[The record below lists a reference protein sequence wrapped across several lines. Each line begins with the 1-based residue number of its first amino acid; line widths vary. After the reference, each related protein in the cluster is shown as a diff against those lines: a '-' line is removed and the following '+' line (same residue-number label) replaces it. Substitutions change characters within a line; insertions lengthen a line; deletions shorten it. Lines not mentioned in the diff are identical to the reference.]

1 MEVESVKC
9 ECCGLQEECTEG
21 YIRSVK
27 ASFDGKWLCG
37 LCSEVVRDE
46 SSRERKKSNAVEE
59 AIRDHMFFCSKSTSN
74 PAVGVADGMRQMLR
88 RRSGEYESTSKPPA
102 VASPKKY
109 GRMGN
114 SSQVGEENS
123 ALFY

>member
-46 SSRERKKSNAVEE
+46 SSRGRKKSNAVEE

-109 GRMGN
+109 GRMGVAFELN
-114 SSQVGEENS
+114 D
-123 ALFY
+123 

>member
-88 RRSGEYESTSKPPA
+88 RRSGEYESTSKPSA

-114 SSQVGEENS
+114 SSQVGENS